1 MKKLL
6 VLVLLLVLVGCGSN
20 NSLTKNL
27 LEEYQG
33 AYQKFSEL
41 ESYSSEVSNE
51 LVVNTFDEKGKI
63 NVFISTIDGKFVFTK
78 FDAYS
83 KFVMEPQH
91 LNMESW
97 FSDGKQFLDV
107 NGDRYAYNLT
117 YQEYLDQ
124 IYIYTQLKPID
135 LIDKDIESVLNE
147 SNAYNFK
154 LTEAGANKLYESN
167 DIFFDAVMSESFIKE
182 SVKVDKY
189 KVTIEGG
196 NIVKLEV
203 FAIVNGKLNDEDYE
217 IEYSETIDYY
227 DLNTAQVKDVPN
239 EDDFIT
245 IKMDPPVTDG
255 IVVTNLNE
263 FKDYLTSIGFVTS
276 DDDIYTLALE
286 DVSYSY
292 KFSTQTH
299 FMVYQNVIY
308 EYYWDTD
315 TGRVNDCVADF
326 KLEVLSESCTT
337 EDFTNIENARKS
349 FFYDIDYLGI
359 TDYSI
364 LK

>member
-6 VLVLLLVLVGCGSN
+6 VLVLLVVLVGCGSN
-20 NSLTKNL
+20 NSLTKNV

-51 LVVNTFDEKGKI
+51 LVVNTFDEEGKI
-63 NVFISTIDGKFVFTK
+63 NVFISTIDGKFVFTE

-91 LNMESW
+91 LNIESW
-97 FSDGKQFLDV
+97 FSDGKQFLDI
-107 NGDRYAYNLT
+107 NGDRYFYYSS

-124 IYIYTQLKPID
+124 IYVYTQLKPIELTNED
-135 LIDKDIESVLNE
+135 VESVSQKDNVF
-147 SNAYNFK
+147 SIK
-154 LTEAGANKLYESN
+154 LTEAGANKLYELN
-167 DIFFDAVMSESFIKE
+167 DIFFKAVMSETFVKE
-182 SVKVDKY
+182 SIKVDKY
-189 KVTIEGG
+189 IVTIEDG
-196 NIVKLEV
+196 NVVNLEV
-203 FAIVNGKLNDEDYE
+203 SAIINGQLNDEDYE
-217 IEYSETIDYY
+217 IEYSETIAYS
-227 DLNTAQVKDVPN
+227 DLNVAQIKDVPN
-239 EDDFIT
+239 EDDFMT

-263 FKDYLTSIGFVTS
+263 FKAYLTSIGFVTS